1 MSLKELTAASHDAA
15 ENTKF
20 MKSVFAGKMPLD
32 VWADFTYQKSLIYN
46 AIEGM
51 AGALGLLEG
60 IQDIRRSFF
69 LWKDYQV
76 MTEGTNPSSYNQS
89 TIDYYKYLM
98 SLYPNKDK
106 VAAHLYTWHLGDLH
120 GGQMIKKVIPASH
133 MSLEFTNRSELIA
146 GVRNLLNDS
155 MADEANLAFDWAIRM
170 MKEYDDRID
179 L

>member
-51 AGALGLLEG
+51 SGALGLLAG
-60 IQDIRRSFF
+60 IQDIRRAF
-69 LWKDYQV
+69 LLWNDYQI
-76 MTEGTNPSSYNQS
+76 MSEGQPHSSYNQS

-98 SLYPNKDK
+98 NLYPDKDK

-133 MSLEFTNRSELIA
+133 TSLDFENRSNLIT

-155 MADEANLAFDWAIRM
+155 MADEANIAFDWAIRM
-170 MKEYDDRID
+170 MREYDDRID
-179 L
+179 I